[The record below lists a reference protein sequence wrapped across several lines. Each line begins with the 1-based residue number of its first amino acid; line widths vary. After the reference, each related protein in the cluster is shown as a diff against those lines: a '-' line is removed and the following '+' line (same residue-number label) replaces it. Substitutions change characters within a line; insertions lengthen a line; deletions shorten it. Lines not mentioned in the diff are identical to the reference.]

1 MKIFFDILE
10 IINHFDEPCG
20 TGRFEYIGSCAKG
33 LYCWKGLC
41 TNDTDVDKDNTD
53 KPLRNIQ
60 RIRSTYSTSTRRK
73 NWMKDVPDET
83 YLGTMSIPGTHDTMT
98 ASSGSAT
105 NRVTLCGQCHS
116 KTLTQQLE
124 MGIRFLDI
132 RLRCYIN
139 EFWLYHGSESIG
151 ITFKETLKRIK
162 TFLRAN
168 RGETVIMSYQDEHTP
183 YKCDD
188 DKNDNWFSDLFKR
201 EWETLHSSM
210 RYSNYDNNCWPK
222 LKDTRGKVV
231 LWRQSGKAKI
241 GFKKNNGFEN
251 TWEGVASFYGSITE
265 QYKKDLKTN
274 IEKSM
279 KYPTGKYPYI
289 TYLSASDIKRLAW
302 LNPLHIAKKINP
314 YIKNFLSNLNTAEIN
329 TKKFGV
335 VAMDFPSNGLVDE
348 IIKRN
353 PLKGKTY
360 NCKTFQKLYY
370 VI

>member
-1 MKIFFDILE
+1 MAILE
-10 IINHFDEPCG
+10 FQDN
-20 TGRFEYIGSCAKG
+20 
-33 LYCWKGLC
+33 
-41 TNDTDVDKDNTD
+41 DNTD
-53 KPLRNIQ
+53 KQLRNIE
-60 RIRSTYSTSTRRK
+60 RIRSTYSTSRRRK

-98 ASSGSAT
+98 ASRGSGW

-132 RLRCYIN
+132 RLRCYNN

-162 TFLRAN
+162 TFLSAN
-168 RGETVIMSYQDEHTP
+168 RDETVIMSYQDESSP
-183 YKCDD
+183 YNCDD
-188 DKNDNWFSDLFKR
+188 DTNDNWFSDLFKR

-210 RYSNYDNNCWPK
+210 RYSDYDNNCWPK
-222 LKDTRGKVV
+222 LKETRGKVV

-241 GFKKNNGFEN
+241 GFNHHASPKSESFAN
-251 TWEGVASFYGSITE
+251 TWTGVATWTGSITDK
-265 QYKKDLKTN
+265 YKNDLKAN
-274 IEKSM
+274 IKRSM
-279 KYPTGKYPYI
+279 GKPQSQCPYI
-289 TYLSASDIKRLAW
+289 TYLSANDCKHRIW
-302 LNPLHIAKKINP
+302 LHPEHIAKKINP

-360 NCKTFQKLYY
+360 NCKTFQNFVTLFRTLCKFTSARN
-370 VI
+370 